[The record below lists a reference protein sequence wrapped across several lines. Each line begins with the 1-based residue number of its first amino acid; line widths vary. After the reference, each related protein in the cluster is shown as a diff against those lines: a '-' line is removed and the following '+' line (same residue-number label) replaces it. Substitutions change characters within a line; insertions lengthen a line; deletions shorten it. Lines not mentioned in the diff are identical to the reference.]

1 MGHVGIV
8 AGILDDAGRSARA
21 GQHLA
26 GQRERRAPTARQPD
40 RHGIGE
46 RARQQGL
53 VGRPRRGGRAGAGGP
68 AAPQRGLSG
77 WRRCGHAA
85 TLPLAPRTSQRA
97 AGHAIPSPIMPA
109 PPPTDSDPP
118 LPEFAP
124 GWVWLVGAGPGDP
137 GLLTVTA
144 LHALRHADRVVYDA
158 LVDRRILALANPG
171 AELIYAGKRG
181 GKPSP
186 KQPDISARL
195 VRLARAG
202 QRVLRLK
209 GGDPFVFGRGAEE
222 ALALVAA
229 GVPFPRRP
237 RHHGGHRRPG
247 LCRHPADPSRDQLR
261 RDVHHRPRRRRGDAG
276 RARLARPGQRRAG
289 PRRLHAAS
297 STWRRSRRA

>member
-1 MGHVGIV
+1 
-8 AGILDDAGRSARA
+8 
-21 GQHLA
+21 
-26 GQRERRAPTARQPD
+26 
-40 RHGIGE
+40 
-46 RARQQGL
+46 
-53 VGRPRRGGRAGAGGP
+53 
-68 AAPQRGLSG
+68 
-77 WRRCGHAA
+77 
-85 TLPLAPRTSQRA
+85 
-97 AGHAIPSPIMPA
+97 MPA

-229 GVPFPRRP
+229 GVPFRVVPGITAGTGGLAYAGIPLTHRETNSAVTFITGHDVAGATPDALDWHALANGAPVLVVYMPLKHLAEIAARLIA
-237 RHHGGHRRPG
+237 HGRSADEPAAIVAHAATDRQQVVETTLGAAPELAHTVDPPALFVVGPVVALRAG
-247 LCRHPADPSRDQLR
+247 LDWLGAL
-261 RDVHHRPRRRRGDAG
+261 AG
-276 RARLARPGQRRAG
+276 RELAPDPLATRRT
-289 PRRLHAAS
+289 RAAS
-297 STWRRSRRA
+297 